1 MRGAIIS
8 IFLRQVK
15 EGAPINIS
23 LRTKP
28 PFDAA
33 EICAAWGGGGHER
46 AAGASIDGSLE
57 EIREKIRRELEA
69 IVSP

>member
-1 MRGAIIS
+1 
-8 IFLRQVK
+8 
-15 EGAPINIS
+15 